1 VPHIGA
7 LLRGQVGRQVLLRVQ
22 PGVGGEPR
30 DLIAVP
36 IGNESGLRYSDWEY
50 TRRLEVEAKSNGS
63 IGYVHLRAMG
73 GNDITAWY
81 RQFYPV
87 YDRQGLI
94 VDVRSNRG
102 GNIDAF
108 ILENLIRQAWFYW
121 KDRVGRPT
129 WNMHYAFRG
138 HMVVL
143 VNENT
148 ASDGEAFAE
157 GFRRLRMGPV
167 IGTRTWGGEI
177 WLGSQNRLSDGGLAR
192 APMTGVYGPEGE
204 WLIEQIGVVPDIEV
218 VNMPHGTFNGEDEQ
232 LDTAIDYLL
241 EEIRNDP
248 RPVPD
253 PPPHPN
259 RSFRYP
265 ERGGESSRNS
275 GPGGGG

>member
-1 VPHIGA
+1 V
-7 LLRGQVGRQVLLRVQ
+7 R
-22 PGVGGEPR
+22 PGSGGEAR
-30 DLIAVP
+30 DLIPVP
-36 IGNESGLRYSDWEY
+36 IGNEYGLRYSDWEY
-50 TRRLEVEAKSNGS
+50 TRRLAVEEKGNGS

-87 YDRQGLI
+87 HDRQGLI
-94 VDVRSNRG
+94 VDVRSNNG

-108 ILENLIRQAWFYW
+108 ILEKLIRQAWFYW
-121 KDRVGRPT
+121 KGRVGRPT

-143 VNENT
+143 VNEDT
-148 ASDGEAFAE
+148 ASDGEAFAD
-157 GFRRLRMGPV
+157 GFRRLGLGPV
-167 IGTRTWGGEI
+167 IGARTWGGEI

-204 WLIEQIGVVPDIEV
+204 WLIEQIGVVPDVEI
-218 VNMPHGTFNGEDEQ
+218 VNMPHATFNGEDEQ
-232 LDTAIDYLL
+232 LDTAIGYLL
-241 EEIRNDP
+241 EEIANDP

-259 RSFRYP
+259 RSFPYP
-265 ERGGESSRNS
+265 NRRGGGS
-275 GPGGGG
+275 GGGG